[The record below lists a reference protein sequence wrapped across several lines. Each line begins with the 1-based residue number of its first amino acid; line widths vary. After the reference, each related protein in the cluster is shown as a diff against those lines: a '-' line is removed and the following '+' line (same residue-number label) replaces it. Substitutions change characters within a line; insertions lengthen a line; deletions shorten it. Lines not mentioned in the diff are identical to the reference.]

1 MKAGDLVRTKYWS
14 ENYVA
19 IVIAID
25 LEYDV
30 CIVLTCEGKRVALM
44 RPSVEVIKC

>member
-1 MKAGDLVRTKYWS
+1 MKIGSLVRSKYWS

-19 IVIAID
+19 IVIAIE

-30 CIVLTCEGKRVALM
+30 CIVLTQEGKRVALM
-44 RPSVEVIKC
+44 RPSVEVVKC